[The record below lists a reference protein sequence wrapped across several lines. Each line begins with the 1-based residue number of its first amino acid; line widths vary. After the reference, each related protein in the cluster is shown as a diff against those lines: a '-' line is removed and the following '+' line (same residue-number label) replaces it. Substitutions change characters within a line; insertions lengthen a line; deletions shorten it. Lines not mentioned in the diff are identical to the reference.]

1 MESFDLVVIG
11 SGPAGEKGEAQ
22 AAYFGKRVAIIE
34 RRATPGG
41 IAVSDA
47 GIPTKTLRETAQY
60 LTGFRHRDI
69 YGISLSLDAR
79 LKLERLMSRTGDVQR
94 IMTEAVRANIAR
106 MGVALIH
113 GTARLAEGRT
123 VIVTGDDGA
132 ERVFS
137 AGVILIATG
146 SHPLRPAGIPFDDP
160 GVDDSEGIL
169 RLERMPRSLVVVGG
183 GAVGCEYA
191 SIFTA
196 LGLDV
201 TLVEGA
207 ARLLAFADRELSE
220 SLAAIFR
227 TLGMRISLGTPITA
241 IERAGET
248 LHVRLANGETLTPEH
263 VLFAGGRA
271 GNTAG
276 LDLAKVGVEVDDK
289 GRVLVDPR
297 YRTTA
302 EGIYAAG
309 DVIGPPAL
317 ASVSM
322 EQGRVAACNAFS
334 IPFKDVVDPLAPLG
348 VYSIPE
354 LAMVGLTEEA
364 ATAQGIDYEVGR
376 GKFERNTRARI
387 AGTTEGLVKL
397 LFRRSDRVLLGVHIV
412 SDIAAELIHLG
423 QMAVSLQRPI
433 DYFIHAT
440 FNVPTF
446 SEAYKYAAY
455 DGLQRLK
462 AASVR

>member
-1 MESFDLVVIG
+1 MSTPEPFDMVVIG
-11 SGPAGEKGEAQ
+11 SGPAGEKAATQ

-241 IERAGET
+241 IERAGEGPS
-248 LHVRLANGETLTPEH
+248 N
-263 VLFAGGRA
+263 
-271 GNTAG
+271 
-276 LDLAKVGVEVDDK
+276 K
-289 GRVLVDPR
+289 GW
-297 YRTTA
+297 
-302 EGIYAAG
+302 EAA
-309 DVIGPPAL
+309 
-317 ASVSM
+317 
-322 EQGRVAACNAFS
+322 VAA
-334 IPFKDVVDPLAPLG
+334 VD
-348 VYSIPE
+348 
-354 LAMVGLTEEA
+354 M
-364 ATAQGIDYEVGR
+364 ATVIAQ
-376 GKFERNTRARI
+376 
-387 AGTTEGLVKL
+387 
-397 LFRRSDRVLLGVHIV
+397 
-412 SDIAAELIHLG
+412 
-423 QMAVSLQRPI
+423 
-433 DYFIHAT
+433 
-440 FNVPTF
+440 
-446 SEAYKYAAY
+446 
-455 DGLQRLK
+455 LK
-462 AASVR
+462 K